1 MKQFCH
7 YHPTQTASWHCFDC
21 DIFLCS
27 ECAIERK
34 KLGSASGE
42 KEHACPKCNF
52 AVEWMGISNLI
63 EPFWKRLP
71 KLFIYPFSP
80 SPLILN
86 IILVIAATIF
96 SGKSLFSTLT
106 SILIWGCLIK
116 YSYAVLT
123 ATARGNLTPPKLTQ
137 STLSDDFGQV
147 FKQYG
152 LIIIIV
158 LTITTAMQIAGPV
171 VALPLIILA
180 VLSLPAMIILLATTE
195 SLLHSVNPVLFINLI
210 LRIGWGYLLMY
221 FFLTLLI
228 GAPSALGYFVIKM
241 LPNALHAPFICFAEN
256 FYTIVAYHLMG
267 YVILQYHNEIGYK
280 VEREDFHDPTAK
292 QNKNMGGQNTST
304 LRRVNALITEGKL
317 DEATAFLEQ
326 KMISENA
333 DDITL
338 QERYFNLLK
347 IKKQTPQLL
356 EYGVSL
362 LELLVQKN
370 QRKKACMVFEEC
382 ISHGN
387 NFVPQAEILFTLG
400 TWFNEFG
407 NSKIAIKAYDLF
419 TKVYSN
425 NELVPKAYFNKA
437 QIFHSN
443 YSDTATAKRILADI
457 IQKYPKNEIT
467 PHVKHY
473 LQILE

>member
-1 MKQFCH
+1 
-7 YHPTQTASWHCFDC
+7 
-21 DIFLCS
+21 
-27 ECAIERK
+27 
-34 KLGSASGE
+34 
-42 KEHACPKCNF
+42 
-52 AVEWMGISNLI
+52 
-63 EPFWKRLP
+63 
-71 KLFIYPFSP
+71 
-80 SPLILN
+80 
-86 IILVIAATIF
+86 
-96 SGKSLFSTLT
+96 
-106 SILIWGCLIK
+106 
-116 YSYAVLT
+116 
-123 ATARGNLTPPKLTQ
+123 
-137 STLSDDFGQV
+137 
-147 FKQYG
+147 
-152 LIIIIV
+152 
-158 LTITTAMQIAGPV
+158 
-171 VALPLIILA
+171 
-180 VLSLPAMIILLATTE
+180 
-195 SLLHSVNPVLFINLI
+195 
-210 LRIGWGYLLMY
+210 
-221 FFLTLLI
+221 
-228 GAPSALGYFVIKM
+228 
-241 LPNALHAPFICFAEN
+241 
-256 FYTIVAYHLMG
+256 
-267 YVILQYHNEIGYK
+267 
-280 VEREDFHDPTAK
+280 
-292 QNKNMGGQNTST
+292 MGGQNTST

-407 NSKIAIKAYDLF
+407 NSKIAIKAYNLF

-437 QIFHSN
+437 QILHSN